1 MKKPETVTRGTEML
15 ECLNL
20 VLAELNRHDLPRS
33 AKIAALI
40 EAAFQQDESRLRV
53 ALLLDQAA
61 DLERS
66 RILTPGVQ

>member
-1 MKKPETVTRGTEML
+1 MKKSATVTRGTERL
-15 ECLNL
+15 ECLNC

-33 AKIAALI
+33 AKIAVLI

-61 DLERS
+61 SLERS
-66 RILTPGVQ
+66 RTLTPGAQ